1 MSPSGGSG
9 PSTGS
14 PQTFPSPPDGSWTLS
29 ASCPLPRGLVR
40 ALGPIGHQIPCP
52 LLLKPEAAGL
62 SHASRTLGVAEQR
75 QDGAGYRVRVPCNDE
90 AVDPVAHHLTERRDV
105 AGGDRPP
112 PEPGFEGR
120 GPQRPLRR
128 GEGEDGRPRVNPPPV
143 PPAHHPPGE
152 PPPVLPA

>member
-14 PQTFPSPPDGSWTLS
+14 PQTFPSPPDGSGTLS
-29 ASCPLPRGLVR
+29 ASCPLPRRLVR

-105 AGGDRPP
+105 AGDDPSPR
-112 PEPGFEGR
+112 EPGFEGR
-120 GPQRPLRR
+120 VPEPLVHR
-128 GEGEDGRPRVNPPPV
+128 GHGEDGCARVKLRLVSLPSEPPLDPAPGPPP
-143 PPAHHPPGE
+143 
-152 PPPVLPA
+152 

>member
-14 PQTFPSPPDGSWTLS
+14 LQTFPSPPDGSWTLS
-29 ASCPLPRGLVR
+29 ASCPPPRGLVR

-62 SHASRTLGVAEQR
+62 SHPSRTLGVAEQR
-75 QDGAGYRVRVPCNDE
+75 QDGAGNRVRLPCTDD

-105 AGGDRPP
+105 AGDDRSPR
-112 PEPGFEGR
+112 EPGFEVR
-120 GPQRPLRR
+120 VPERVVHPGPRKDCR
-128 GEGEDGRPRVNPPPV
+128 
-143 PPAHHPPGE
+143 
-152 PPPVLPA
+152 